1 MKILV
6 IGGSRFIG
14 PRVVK
19 KLNQQNHEIA
29 VFNRGK
35 TPVDFP
41 DNILPIYGDRNNLQ
55 NHAKTLVKFNPE
67 VVIDM
72 IPLNKQ
78 QAELVRDVFSGVVE
92 KIVTI
97 SSMDVYKAYGV
108 LTGREQDYIQ
118 KGILDEQSPLRST
131 LYPYRNRNT
140 DEKDIYYNYEKILT
154 ENVYQQCSDFFTT
167 VLRLPMVYGP
177 GDGQHRLYEF
187 IKRMDDNRPAIILDA
202 PYSAWKCTRGY
213 VEDIGFAISLAAEEK
228 TSANQ
233 VYNVGENEFLSTR
246 QWIEKISEI
255 TGWEG
260 EIIIKPSS
268 CLPPQLVV
276 NMNSQQHLAVS
287 SSRIRN
293 RLGYKETV
301 SSEQALSDTIEW
313 ERKNPPPGLDQ
324 NNFNYDVEDQWIA
337 QQG

>member
-1 MKILV
+1 MRILV

-19 KLNQQNHEIA
+19 RLHQQNHEIA

-41 DNILPIYGDRNNLQ
+41 DNILPIRGDRNNLQ
-55 NHAKTLVKFNPE
+55 EYSKTLLKFNPE

-108 LTGREQDYIQ
+108 LTGKEQGDIQ
-118 KGILDEQSPLRST
+118 KGILNEQSPLRTT
-131 LYPYRNRNT
+131 LYPYRNSNT
-140 DEKDIYYNYEKILT
+140 DEKHIYYHYEKILT
-154 ENVYQQCSDFFTT
+154 EKVYQQCSEFFTT
-167 VLRLPMVYGP
+167 VLRLPIVYGP

-187 IKRMDDNRPAIILDA
+187 LKRMDDNRPAIILDA
-202 PYSAWKCTRGY
+202 PYAAWRCTRGY
-213 VEDIGFAISLAAEEK
+213 VEDIGFAVSLAAEEK
-228 TSANQ
+228 TSSNQ
-233 VYNVGENEFLSTR
+233 IYNVGENEFLSTS
-246 QWIEKISEI
+246 QWIEKISEQ
-255 TGWEG
+255 TGWKG
-260 EIIIKPSS
+260 KIIIKPPR
-268 CLPPQLVV
+268 CLPPQLTVD
-276 NMNSQQHLAVS
+276 MNSKQHLTVS
-287 SSRIRN
+287 SSRIRE

-301 SSEQALSDTIEW
+301 TRGQALADTIEW
-313 ERKNPPPGLDQ
+313 ERRNPPPGL
-324 NNFNYDVEDQWIA
+324 NLENLNYDVEDQWLS